1 MMSYTTVISR
11 FHCTRY
17 KKPWPY
23 PRLDINQ
30 GLQSSYLYSWLN
42 KWSVS
47 DRYSWLKLFD
57 FYSPSSTYLLEN
69 PTWTLHR
76 SAYLYSSYSWIYTT
90 DVSLH
95 ITGIITSLAEKLNTT
110 IITERH
116 NDGLVSRETAAAIKQ
131 AQQENQHFL
140 RIPRRFVSIT
150 DLF

>member
-1 MMSYTTVISR
+1 MI
-11 FHCTRY
+11 
-17 KKPWPY
+17 
-23 PRLDINQ
+23 
-30 GLQSSYLYSWLN
+30 
-42 KWSVS
+42 
-47 DRYSWLKLFD
+47 RYSWLKLFD

-95 ITGIITSLAEKLNTT
+95 ITGIITLLAEKLNTT

-150 DLF
+150 DLFQENNIKHFIIIFILQSFKPWDSHWLNCMKGCNFFIFLYLQTWMG